1 MTVSTSAYYCHSCA
15 VAASMIEALPLP
27 FTSNRPWD
35 ASVRS
40 TLAVKL
46 IRENKEQGFLKYS
59 TPIACP

>member
-1 MTVSTSAYYCHSCA
+1 
-15 VAASMIEALPLP
+15 MIEALPLP
-27 FTSNRPWD
+27 FTPNRPWD